1 MTDTPDDRVAPT
13 SPDPA
18 SSQPGPSFEAPP
30 GYQFPAR
37 FQPAANSAT
46 AAQPTTP
53 AFENYSPD
61 APDEL
66 VPDAGPVT
74 APWPTPP
81 AFPAQGVF
89 PPPSVFPPQGAYQA
103 PGTYPPL
110 ANYPQQVAYPPQA
123 NYPQQPSYPPQAN
136 YPPRPVPYAQPS
148 QLNLN
153 LSGQFAP
160 GYQQPLPDGHRVA
173 QYGRRVAA
181 RLIDS
186 VIALSVFFILN
197 AVFRGGFVIS
207 AVSGNT
213 TNYTLTSS
221 GWSAMFIIGFL
232 LEVVTVAV
240 LGGQLGKLMMGIRLA
255 NATTLATPVG
265 WPSAILRW
273 VISTVALLLCF
284 VPGLLLLLSPLWNQ
298 PWRRGWQDRVSNTIV
313 IEK

>member
-1 MTDTPDDRVAPT
+1 
-13 SPDPA
+13 
-18 SSQPGPSFEAPP
+18 
-30 GYQFPAR
+30 
-37 FQPAANSAT
+37 
-46 AAQPTTP
+46 
-53 AFENYSPD
+53 
-61 APDEL
+61 
-66 VPDAGPVT
+66 
-74 APWPTPP
+74 
-81 AFPAQGVF
+81 
-89 PPPSVFPPQGAYQA
+89 
-103 PGTYPPL
+103 
-110 ANYPQQVAYPPQA
+110 
-123 NYPQQPSYPPQAN
+123 
-136 YPPRPVPYAQPS
+136 VPYAQPS

-153 LSGQFAP
+153 LSGQLAP